1 MKLIIAGSRTIQ
13 VAPFEMQA
21 ILAHYGLN
29 PSEIISGTANGVD
42 KCGEKYAKEA
52 DQVSVDWRSR
62 KGFAKDQS
70 KHRTWCKCRRYLKQ
84 RGNREHRR
92 WVSKM
97 IHHERWDEIY
107 WHQDM
112 FVSSWDAC

>member
-1 MKLIIAGSRTIQ
+1 MSYWDRWKNSRQQRHSGKSKFKQDGSYL
-13 VAPFEMQA
+13 P
-21 ILAHYGLN
+21 
-29 PSEIISGTANGVD
+29 
-42 KCGEKYAKEA
+42 KEA
-52 DQVSVDWRSR
+52 DSNRDDWRLK
-62 KGFAKDQS
+62 KGFQKDQA